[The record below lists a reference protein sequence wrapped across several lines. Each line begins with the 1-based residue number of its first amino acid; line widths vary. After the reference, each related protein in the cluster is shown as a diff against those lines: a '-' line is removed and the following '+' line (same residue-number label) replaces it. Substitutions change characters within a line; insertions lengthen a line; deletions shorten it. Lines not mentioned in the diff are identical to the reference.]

1 MPITVSVK
9 TTARVDMVDITHLV
23 RQEVEKVGVTD
34 GLCVVYVPHTTS
46 GVTINEG
53 ADPAVCSDIIKK
65 LKQLVPSNDGYRH
78 MEGNSDSHIK
88 ASLMGSSVTV
98 LVEGGCLVLG
108 TWQKIFYCEFDGP
121 RSRKFFV
128 KTINC

>member
-1 MPITVSVK
+1 MPITVSIK

-23 RQEVEKVGVTD
+23 RQEVEKAGFTD
-34 GLCVVYVPHTTS
+34 GLCVVFVPHTTS

-53 ADPAVCSDIIKK
+53 ADPAVCLDIIKK
-65 LKQLVPSNDGYRH
+65 LKQLVPPHDGYLH

-98 LVEGGCLVLG
+98 LVEEGHLVLG

-128 KTINC
+128 KMING

>member
-9 TTARVDMVDITHLV
+9 TNARVDMVDITHRV
-23 RQEVEKVGVTD
+23 QQEVEKTGVTD

-65 LKQLVPSNDGYRH
+65 LKQLVPPNDGYRH

-98 LVEGGCLVLG
+98 LVERGRLVLG

-128 KTINC
+128 KPINC

>member
-9 TTARVDMVDITHLV
+9 TTARVELVDVTHLV
-23 RQEVEKVGVTD
+23 QQEVEKAGVKD

-46 GVTINEG
+46 GITINEG
-53 ADPAVCSDIIKK
+53 ADPAVCSDVIKK
-65 LKQLVPSNDGYRH
+65 LKQLVPPHDGYRH

-88 ASLMGSSVTV
+88 ASIMGSSVTV
-98 LVEGGCLVLG
+98 LVEGGRLVLG

-121 RSRKFFV
+121 RSRKVFV
-128 KTINC
+128 KMVNC